1 MYLINNILKSI
12 YRKIR
17 IIVYIVGFIAILR
30 APLALAAG
38 PPPGADRTVW
48 CEQNADECSEWCAEN
63 VEVDICQE
71 PECD

>member
-17 IIVYIVGFIAILR
+17 IIGYIIGFIAILR

-38 PPPGADRTVW
+38 PPPGEDPAVW
-48 CEQNADECSEWCAEN
+48 CEQNADECTEWCADN
-63 VEVDICQE
+63 SEVDICQE